1 MVFSFDEEKVKKECY
16 KLVGISNL
24 GEKSLK
30 GYMKNPKFNKTNNQK
45 EFTIT
50 EIAFLQHI
58 AWRLE
63 VDREQTKKFLDC
75 LFKGVPFQEK
85 TAFNPEPLCTA
96 KEMEGISISVFEF
109 YDFCVEL
116 HKDIPYL
123 KRLLDEEILDIFY
136 RFTVLWEND
145 NWIEH
150 IQNGYFTIAVSSWF
164 ISKRRRSFAG
174 DKPYADVLTLHQ
186 APAIYKQVM
195 LLGEV
200 LKGSAYVEKLWQ
212 LWNNVVV
219 GFMKQYLAA

>member
-1 MVFSFDEEKVKKECY
+1 MDFSFSKEKVQKECH

-63 VDREQTKKFLDC
+63 VDREQTRKILDC
-75 LFKGVPFQEK
+75 LFKGMPFQER
-85 TAFNPEPLCTA
+85 TAFNPKPLCTA

-116 HKDIPYL
+116 HKDISYL
-123 KRLLDEEILDIFY
+123 KRPLDEEILDIFK
-136 RFTVLWEND
+136 RFTMLWEND
-145 NWIEH
+145 NWTEH
-150 IQNGYFTIAVSSWF
+150 IQNGCFTIAVSSWF
-164 ISKRRRSFAG
+164 ISKRRLSIAG
-174 DKPYADVLTLHQ
+174 DKPHDDVLTLHQ

-219 GFMKQYLAA
+219 SFMKQYLAA